1 MQRPI
6 VLKYWRIIRYKT
18 LIIQCVPEGKP
29 EKRFCYESSV
39 GKPCAFT
46 GKACTDCGKTIGDMY
61 EYYDAADG
69 NPLVIFTWVPLAN
82 IFILLAGFIIFFI
95 NLMSNIKI
103 R

>member
-1 MQRPI
+1 MIIIIFILFYLLPI
-6 VLKYWRIIRYKT
+6 FLIHIIRLYFWK
-18 LIIQCVPEGKP
+18 
-29 EKRFCYESSV
+29 KR
-39 GKPCAFT
+39 
-46 GKACTDCGKTIGDMY
+46 TDCGKTIGDMY

-82 IFILLAGFIIFFI
+82 IFILLAGLIIFFI

>member
-1 MQRPI
+1 MI
-6 VLKYWRIIRYKT
+6 IIIFILFLFAFLYFLIHIYWIISF
-18 LIIQCVPEGKP
+18 GK
-29 EKRFCYESSV
+29 KR
-39 GKPCAFT
+39 
-46 GKACTDCGKTIGDMY
+46 TDCEKKQIGDMY

>member
-1 MQRPI
+1 M
-6 VLKYWRIIRYKT
+6 VLISFLILYLIPVFLVHIIGWYFWK
-18 LIIQCVPEGKP
+18 
-29 EKRFCYESSV
+29 KR
-39 GKPCAFT
+39 
-46 GKACTDCGKTIGDMY
+46 TDYGKTIGDMY
-61 EYYDAADG
+61 EHYGIADG

>member
-1 MQRPI
+1 MSRDI
-6 VLKYWRIIRYKT
+6 VLKYWKIIRYKT
-18 LIIQCVPEGKP
+18 LIIQCVPEGTP
-29 EKRFCYESSV
+29 IKRFCYESSV
-39 GKPCAFT
+39 
-46 GKACTDCGKTIGDMY
+46 
-61 EYYDAADG
+61 G

>member
-1 MQRPI
+1 MIIIIFILFYLLPI
-6 VLKYWRIIRYKT
+6 F
-18 LIIQCVPEGKP
+18 LIHI
-29 EKRFCYESSV
+29 V
-39 GKPCAFT
+39 GLYFWK
-46 GKACTDCGKTIGDMY
+46 KCTDCGKTIGDMY

>member
-1 MQRPI
+1 MKLEDKYNHFGVNRQEAEYF
-6 VLKYWRIIRYKT
+6 VNKLKNIY
-18 LIIQCVPEGKP
+18 
-29 EKRFCYESSV
+29 
-39 GKPCAFT
+39 
-46 GKACTDCGKTIGDMY
+46 GDMY

-82 IFILLAGFIIFFI
+82 IFILLAGLIIFFI

>member
-1 MQRPI
+1 M
-6 VLKYWRIIRYKT
+6 VLISFLILYLIPVFLVHIIGWYFWK
-18 LIIQCVPEGKP
+18 
-29 EKRFCYESSV
+29 KR
-39 GKPCAFT
+39 
-46 GKACTDCGKTIGDMY
+46 TDYGKTIGDMY

-82 IFILLAGFIIFFI
+82 IFILLAGLIIFFI

>member
-1 MQRPI
+1 M
-6 VLKYWRIIRYKT
+6 
-18 LIIQCVPEGKP
+18 
-29 EKRFCYESSV
+29 
-39 GKPCAFT
+39 
-46 GKACTDCGKTIGDMY
+46 GKTIGDMY

-82 IFILLAGFIIFFI
+82 IFILLAGLIIFFI